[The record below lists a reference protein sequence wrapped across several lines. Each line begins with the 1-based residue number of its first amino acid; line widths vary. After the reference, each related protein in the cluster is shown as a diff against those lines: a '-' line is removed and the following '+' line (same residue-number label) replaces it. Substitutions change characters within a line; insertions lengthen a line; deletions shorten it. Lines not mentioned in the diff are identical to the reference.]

1 MDITFKTV
9 LGNIKL
15 ESLSP
20 DLPLEQLKQLLRS
33 KAEHAVP
40 PPEQQRLML
49 RATVL
54 GSAGTLATAGLS
66 SGDSIVVL
74 ATPRPLPPPA
84 PDRTTTPTLAD
95 IKVAIVAE
103 AKRRGIE
110 GQLRPDA
117 PTNPRTTRA
126 FGLLELASRDG
137 LPDLLQMDG
146 QLLQLIEVL
155 QGRLSEAR
163 SAAQGPPVPD
173 APVVIP
179 QPPAAALAQL
189 TEMGFAEQLSRNAL
203 QLQRNNVAAA
213 LDWLLQHGEEPGAAE
228 PLSEERLQQIYG
240 RPARAPAPSETDMVQ
255 QLVEMGFTGDQ
266 SEAALRRYR
275 DIDLAL
281 AHLLRRSGVDLPN
294 AAAAP
299 PSAATAAAAAA
310 AAGAR
315 PLSQPPPSQLPPTQP
330 QAAPTPSSSQ
340 PASQRSPSSLS
351 PLPSCSTPASLDSSL
366 LGAHPLP
373 HLTPLATAAAPGAAS
388 GTAPNGTSAT
398 RLSPSPSALSA
409 SIASLRL
416 FSGGAALPAAAVG
429 GETGGGGD
437 GAQQQQQQARSAA
450 VQVTVGSH
458 ALHAEGDE
466 EFASS
471 EASPVGGGVAAAA
484 EEDDVVATEEEYEQA
499 EDDEGGEYEE
509 GEDED
514 EGEYEEEG
522 DEEELSED
530 DGGDGEE
537 DGEGGGVEDLFFGS
551 SEAVNVLRAAGAQHR
566 ALLRAQEE
574 AEAEGMMAM
583 PMQAGHPMLMGL
595 APNPYDSGSAVFN
608 TPPGSM
614 EEDGGYGGSGWS
626 ERAHQAMTAR
636 LQHTAAMTAA
646 MAQQRAAQQAAQAR
660 QGTPPQ

>member
-240 RPARAPAPSETDMVQ
+240 RPARPPAPSEADMVQ
-255 QLVEMGFTGDQ
+255 QLVEMGFTGAQ

-310 AAGAR
+310 AGAH
-315 PLSQPPPSQLPPTQP
+315 PPSQPPPPSLGQLPPTPP
-330 QAAPTPSSSQ
+330 QAASTPSPQ
-340 PASQRSPSSLS
+340 PASQRSPASLS
-351 PLPSCSTPASLDSSL
+351 PLPSRGTPASLTSSPP
-366 LGAHPLP
+366 GAHPLP

-388 GTAPNGTSAT
+388 GTVPDAT
-398 RLSPSPSALSA
+398 NAARLSPSHSALSA
-409 SIASLRL
+409 SLASLRL

-450 VQVTVGSH
+450 VQVGVGSH

-466 EFASS
+466 DFASS
-471 EASPVGGGVAAAA
+471 EASPVGGEGVAAAA
-484 EEDDVVATEEEYEQA
+484 EGDDVIATEEEYEQA
-499 EDDEGGEYEE
+499 EDDE
-509 GEDED
+509 D
-514 EGEYEEEG
+514 EGDYEEEG
-522 DEEELSED
+522 EEDEASED
-530 DGGDGEE
+530 DGGDGGE

-551 SEAVNVLRAAGAQHR
+551 SEAVDVLRAAGAQHR
-566 ALLRAQEE
+566 ALLRAQEAEEE
-574 AEAEGMMAM
+574 AEMMV

-636 LQHTAAMTAA
+636 LQHTAAVTAA

-660 QGTPPQ
+660 QGATPQ